1 MQDIICFYFY
11 CNGQVNVGL
20 FFFFWSEPT
29 LLSLKGFRDCS

>member
-11 CNGQVNVGL
+11 CNGQVDVGL
-20 FFFFWSEPT
+20 FFFFVSEPT